1 MNKKILW
8 ILFSLFL
15 CIFIISIFKI
25 GIYIIN
31 NNSNN
36 KIKNELNK
44 SINKNTNKIDF
55 KKLKEQNPDTVGYI
69 KVNNTNIDYVVVK
82 TNNNDYY
89 LNHNFNKEYNT
100 SGWIFTDYRN
110 KLDGTDK
117 NIIVYGH
124 GLKDKS
130 MFGSLK
136 DTMNK
141 DWYQDKNNRE
151 ITFIT
156 EKEKYKYQI
165 FSIYEIEVEDYY
177 INTDF
182 TNVNFEEF
190 INVLKSRSIYD
201 FKINISKEDQ
211 ILTLSTCSDND
222 KRIVVHSKKIKVS

>member
-1 MNKKILW
+1 MKKSMTW
-8 ILFSLFL
+8 ILLVFILIFL
-15 CIFIISIFKI
+15 YSWFKI
-25 GIYIIN
+25 GEYLIN
-31 NNSNN
+31 NKNN
-36 KIKNELNK
+36 ENIKEK
-44 SINKNTNKIDF
+44 TNKNIKEDEINL

-69 KVNNTNIDYVVVK
+69 KVNNTNIDYIVVK

-141 DWYQDKNNRE
+141 DWYLNENNRE

-190 INVLKSRSIYD
+190 INVLKNRSIYD

-211 ILTLSTCSDND
+211 ILTLSTCSEND
-222 KRIVVHSKKIKVS
+222 KRIVVHSKKIKDN